1 MLNFFNE
8 KFINC
13 SIKTKIELYLLP
25 LIFLYLLFYINTE
38 LLKTSSG
45 ETKPQLFEQNMEF
58 KGNFLDLFF
67 EIENYASKNE
77 ITIISL
83 TNKEKIVF
91 IKAKANLMNIESFI
105 EKLENMNNFSNIKS
119 LNIHKELFE
128 IQLDLNNFY
137 IKKTKEKLIFP
148 TQKNQENQIVEKTKQ
163 IKDYKLNAIV
173 LNYVFIN
180 DIWIKKDENIDD
192 LKLVKIGKNFVEL
205 QNKENIIKLE
215 LINDAN
221 IKNFN

>member
-38 LLKTSSG
+38 LLKTSSV
-45 ETKPQLFEQNMEF
+45 ETKAQLFEQNMEF

-67 EIENYASKNE
+67 EIENYASKHE

>member
-67 EIENYASKNE
+67 EIENYASKHE